1 MNTILFDMDGTLF
14 DTEKHYQWAWRKAI
28 ADAGY
33 ELDASE
39 VLKLRSLGA
48 PYNVAQFQEWFGEEV
63 DYRAIRQERVDLMK
77 DMLAHEIPLKPQ
89 VPQTLEKLRQM
100 GYSMAVVTA
109 TAQEQAVSN
118 LKLAG
123 LLPFFDHVI
132 SASMVK
138 RGKPAPDVYLYA
150 CEVLGVQPEN
160 CYAVE
165 DSPNGVMSAHAAG
178 CGTFPVTVPKAGYF
192 WGTYKYIEKVKK
204 YSQNRQNRVN
214 HTLDKENRCC

>member
-165 DSPNGVMSAHAAG
+165 DSPNGVMSARAAG
-178 CGTFPVTVPKAGYF
+178 CRTIMIPDLSQPDAELSRLLYRKLDTFGEL
-192 WGTYKYIEKVKK
+192 INILKK
-204 YSQNRQNRVN
+204 
-214 HTLDKENRCC
+214 

>member
-14 DTEKHYQWAWRKAI
+14 DTEKHYQWAWHKAI

-118 LKLAG
+118 LKLAE

-178 CGTFPVTVPKAGYF
+178 CRTIMIPDLSQPDAELSRLLYRKLDTFGEL
-192 WGTYKYIEKVKK
+192 INILKK
-204 YSQNRQNRVN
+204 
-214 HTLDKENRCC
+214 

>member
-138 RGKPAPDVYLYA
+138 RGKPSPDVYLYA

-178 CGTFPVTVPKAGYF
+178 CRTIMIPDLSQPDAELSRLLYRKLDTFGEL
-192 WGTYKYIEKVKK
+192 INILKK
-204 YSQNRQNRVN
+204 
-214 HTLDKENRCC
+214 

>member
-1 MNTILFDMDGTLF
+1 MIKVIASDMDGTLF

-178 CGTFPVTVPKAGYF
+178 CRTIMIPDLSQPDAELSRLLYRKLDTFGEL
-192 WGTYKYIEKVKK
+192 INILKK
-204 YSQNRQNRVN
+204 
-214 HTLDKENRCC
+214 

>member
-14 DTEKHYQWAWRKAI
+14 DTEKHYQWAWCKAI

-178 CGTFPVTVPKAGYF
+178 CRTIMIPDLSQPDAELSRLLYRKLDTFGEL
-192 WGTYKYIEKVKK
+192 INILKK
-204 YSQNRQNRVN
+204 
-214 HTLDKENRCC
+214 

>member
-138 RGKPAPDVYLYA
+138 RGKPAPDVYLHA

-178 CGTFPVTVPKAGYF
+178 CRTIMIPDLSQPDAELSRLLYRKLDTFGKL
-192 WGTYKYIEKVKK
+192 INILKK
-204 YSQNRQNRVN
+204 
-214 HTLDKENRCC
+214 

>member
-89 VPQTLEKLRQM
+89 VPQTLEKLLQM

-178 CGTFPVTVPKAGYF
+178 CRTIMIPDLSQPDAELSRLLYRKLDTFGEL
-192 WGTYKYIEKVKK
+192 INILKK
-204 YSQNRQNRVN
+204 
-214 HTLDKENRCC
+214 

>member
-63 DYRAIRQERVDLMK
+63 DYR
-77 DMLAHEIPLKPQ
+77 EIPLKPQ

-178 CGTFPVTVPKAGYF
+178 CRTIMIPDLSQPDAELSRLLYRKLDTFGEL
-192 WGTYKYIEKVKK
+192 INILKK
-204 YSQNRQNRVN
+204 
-214 HTLDKENRCC
+214 

>member
-14 DTEKHYQWAWRKAI
+14 DTEKYYQWAWRKAI

-48 PYNVAQFQEWFGEEV
+48 PYNVAQFQEWFGEDV

-138 RGKPAPDVYLYA
+138 RGKPAPDVYLHA
-150 CEVLGVQPEN
+150 CEVLDVQPEN

-178 CGTFPVTVPKAGYF
+178 CRTIMIPDLSQPDAELSRLLYRKLDTFGELMN
-192 WGTYKYIEKVKK
+192 ILKK
-204 YSQNRQNRVN
+204 
-214 HTLDKENRCC
+214 

>member
-178 CGTFPVTVPKAGYF
+178 CRTIMIPDLSQPDAELSRLLYRKLDTFGEF
-192 WGTYKYIEKVKK
+192 INILKK
-204 YSQNRQNRVN
+204 
-214 HTLDKENRCC
+214 

>member
-1 MNTILFDMDGTLF
+1 MNMILFDMDGTLF

-48 PYNVAQFQEWFGEEV
+48 PYNVAQFQEWFGEDV
-63 DYRAIRQERVDLMK
+63 DYHAIRQERMNLMK
-77 DMLAHEIPLKPQ
+77 NMLTNEIPVKPQ

-109 TAQEQAVSN
+109 TGQQQAVSN

-123 LLPFFDHVI
+123 LLTFFDRVI

-138 RGKPAPDVYLYA
+138 RGKPAPDVYLHA
-150 CEVLGVQPEN
+150 CEVLEVQPEN

-178 CGTFPVTVPKAGYF
+178 CRTIMIPDLTQPDAELSRLLYRK
-192 WGTYKYIEKVKK
+192 
-204 YSQNRQNRVN
+204 
-214 HTLDKENRCC
+214 LDSFEELINILEL

>member
-1 MNTILFDMDGTLF
+1 MNTILFDMDGTVF

-178 CGTFPVTVPKAGYF
+178 CRTIMIPDLSQPDAELSRLLYRKLDTFGEL
-192 WGTYKYIEKVKK
+192 INILKK
-204 YSQNRQNRVN
+204 
-214 HTLDKENRCC
+214 

>member
-150 CEVLGVQPEN
+150 CGVLGVQPEN

-178 CGTFPVTVPKAGYF
+178 CRTIMIPDLSQPDAELSRLLYRKLDTFGEL
-192 WGTYKYIEKVKK
+192 INILKK
-204 YSQNRQNRVN
+204 
-214 HTLDKENRCC
+214 

>member
-178 CGTFPVTVPKAGYF
+178 CRTIMIPDLSQPHAELSRLLYRKLDTFGEL
-192 WGTYKYIEKVKK
+192 INILKK
-204 YSQNRQNRVN
+204 
-214 HTLDKENRCC
+214 

>member
-1 MNTILFDMDGTLF
+1 MNMILFDMDGTLF

-48 PYNVAQFQEWFGEEV
+48 PYNVAQFQEWFGEDV
-63 DYRAIRQERVDLMK
+63 DYHAIRQERMNLMK
-77 DMLAHEIPLKPQ
+77 NMLTNEIPVKPQ

-109 TAQEQAVSN
+109 TGQEQAVSN

-123 LLPFFDHVI
+123 LLPVFDRVI

-138 RGKPAPDVYLYA
+138 RGKPAPDVYLHA
-150 CEVLGVQPEN
+150 CEVLEVQPEN

-178 CGTFPVTVPKAGYF
+178 CRTIMIPDLTQPDAELSRLLYRK
-192 WGTYKYIEKVKK
+192 
-204 YSQNRQNRVN
+204 
-214 HTLDKENRCC
+214 LDSFEELINILEL

>member
-178 CGTFPVTVPKAGYF
+178 CRTIMIPDLSQPDAELSRLLYRKLDTFEEL
-192 WGTYKYIEKVKK
+192 INILKK
-204 YSQNRQNRVN
+204 
-214 HTLDKENRCC
+214 

>member
-14 DTEKHYQWAWRKAI
+14 DMEKHYQWAWRKAI

-178 CGTFPVTVPKAGYF
+178 CRTIMIPDLSQPDAELSRLLYRKLDTFGEL
-192 WGTYKYIEKVKK
+192 INILKK
-204 YSQNRQNRVN
+204 
-214 HTLDKENRCC
+214 

>member
-33 ELDASE
+33 EPDASE

-138 RGKPAPDVYLYA
+138 RGKPAPDVYLHA

-178 CGTFPVTVPKAGYF
+178 CRTIMIPDLSQPDAELSRLLYRKLDTFGEL
-192 WGTYKYIEKVKK
+192 INILKK
-204 YSQNRQNRVN
+204 
-214 HTLDKENRCC
+214 

>member
-48 PYNVAQFQEWFGEEV
+48 PYNVAQFQEGFGEEV

-178 CGTFPVTVPKAGYF
+178 CRTIMIPDLSQPDAELSRLLYRKLDTFGEL
-192 WGTYKYIEKVKK
+192 INILKK
-204 YSQNRQNRVN
+204 
-214 HTLDKENRCC
+214 

>member
-138 RGKPAPDVYLYA
+138 RGKPAPDVYLHA

-178 CGTFPVTVPKAGYF
+178 CRTIMIPDLSQPDEKLSRILYGKA
-192 WGTYKYIEKVKK
+192 E
-204 YSQNRQNRVN
+204 
-214 HTLDKENRCC
+214 TLTDVIPYLTASR

>member
-118 LKLAG
+118 LKLEG

-178 CGTFPVTVPKAGYF
+178 CRTIMIPDLSQPDAELSRLLYRKLDTFGEL
-192 WGTYKYIEKVKK
+192 INILKK
-204 YSQNRQNRVN
+204 
-214 HTLDKENRCC
+214 

>member
-77 DMLAHEIPLKPQ
+77 DMLAHEIPLKPP
-89 VPQTLEKLRQM
+89 VPQTLEKVRQM
-100 GYSMAVVTA
+100 GYSMAVVRA

-178 CGTFPVTVPKAGYF
+178 CRTIMIPDLSQPDAELSRLLYRKLDTFGEL
-192 WGTYKYIEKVKK
+192 INILKK
-204 YSQNRQNRVN
+204 
-214 HTLDKENRCC
+214 

>member
-77 DMLAHEIPLKPQ
+77 DMLAHEIPLK
-89 VPQTLEKLRQM
+89 PQTLEKLRQM

-178 CGTFPVTVPKAGYF
+178 CRTIMIPDLSQPDAELSRLLYRKLDTFGEL
-192 WGTYKYIEKVKK
+192 INILKK
-204 YSQNRQNRVN
+204 
-214 HTLDKENRCC
+214 

>member
-100 GYSMAVVTA
+100 GYSMAVVSA

-138 RGKPAPDVYLYA
+138 RGKPAPDVYLHA

-178 CGTFPVTVPKAGYF
+178 CRTIMIPDLSQPDAELSRLLYRKLDTFGEL
-192 WGTYKYIEKVKK
+192 INILKK
-204 YSQNRQNRVN
+204 
-214 HTLDKENRCC
+214 

>member
-165 DSPNGVMSAHAAG
+165 DSPNGVMSAHADG
-178 CGTFPVTVPKAGYF
+178 CRTIMIPDLSQPDAELSRLLYRKLDTFGEL
-192 WGTYKYIEKVKK
+192 INILKK
-204 YSQNRQNRVN
+204 
-214 HTLDKENRCC
+214 

>member
-132 SASMVK
+132 GASMVK
-138 RGKPAPDVYLYA
+138 HGKPAPDVYLYA

-178 CGTFPVTVPKAGYF
+178 CRTIMIPDLSQPDAELSRLLYRKLDTFGEL
-192 WGTYKYIEKVKK
+192 INILKK
-204 YSQNRQNRVN
+204 
-214 HTLDKENRCC
+214 

>member
-1 MNTILFDMDGTLF
+1 MNMILFDMDGTLF

-48 PYNVAQFQEWFGEEV
+48 PYNVAQFQEWFGEDV
-63 DYRAIRQERVDLMK
+63 DYHAIRQERMNLMK
-77 DMLAHEIPLKPQ
+77 NMLTNEIPVKPQ

-109 TAQEQAVSN
+109 TGQEQAVSN

-123 LLPFFDHVI
+123 LLTFFDRVI

-138 RGKPAPDVYLYA
+138 RGKPAPDVYLHA
-150 CEVLGVQPEN
+150 CEVLEVQPEN

-178 CGTFPVTVPKAGYF
+178 CRTIMIPDLTQPDAELSRLLYRK
-192 WGTYKYIEKVKK
+192 
-204 YSQNRQNRVN
+204 
-214 HTLDKENRCC
+214 LDSFEELISILKL

>member
-178 CGTFPVTVPKAGYF
+178 CRTIMIPDLSQPDAELSRLLYRKLDTFGEL
-192 WGTYKYIEKVKK
+192 INILKK
-204 YSQNRQNRVN
+204 
-214 HTLDKENRCC
+214 

>member
-138 RGKPAPDVYLYA
+138 RGKPAPDVYLHA

-165 DSPNGVMSAHAAG
+165 DSPNGVMSAYAAG
-178 CGTFPVTVPKAGYF
+178 CRTIMIPDLSQPDEELSRLLYRKLDTFGEL
-192 WGTYKYIEKVKK
+192 INMVK
-204 YSQNRQNRVN
+204 N
-214 HTLDKENRCC
+214 

>member
-109 TAQEQAVSN
+109 TGQEQAVSN

-123 LLPFFDHVI
+123 LLPFFDRVI

-138 RGKPAPDVYLYA
+138 RGKPAPDVYLHA
-150 CEVLGVQPEN
+150 CEVLEVQPEN

-178 CGTFPVTVPKAGYF
+178 CRTIMIPDLSQPDAELSRLLYRKLDTFGEL
-192 WGTYKYIEKVKK
+192 INILKK
-204 YSQNRQNRVN
+204 
-214 HTLDKENRCC
+214 

>member
-138 RGKPAPDVYLYA
+138 RRKPAPDVYLYA

-178 CGTFPVTVPKAGYF
+178 CRTIMIPDLSQPDAELSRLLYRKLDTFGEL
-192 WGTYKYIEKVKK
+192 INILKK
-204 YSQNRQNRVN
+204 
-214 HTLDKENRCC
+214 

>member
-1 MNTILFDMDGTLF
+1 MILFDMDGTLF

-48 PYNVAQFQEWFGEEV
+48 PYNVAQFQEWFGEDV
-63 DYRAIRQERVDLMK
+63 DYHAIRQERMNLMK
-77 DMLAHEIPLKPQ
+77 NMLTNEIPVKPQ

-109 TAQEQAVSN
+109 TGQEQAVSN

-123 LLPFFDHVI
+123 LLTFFDRVI

-138 RGKPAPDVYLYA
+138 RGKPAPDVYLHA
-150 CEVLGVQPEN
+150 CEVLEVQPEN

-178 CGTFPVTVPKAGYF
+178 CRTIMIPDLTQPDAELSRLLYRK
-192 WGTYKYIEKVKK
+192 
-204 YSQNRQNRVN
+204 
-214 HTLDKENRCC
+214 LDSFEELISILKL

>member
-178 CGTFPVTVPKAGYF
+178 CRTIMIPDLSQSDAELSRLLYRKLDTFGEL
-192 WGTYKYIEKVKK
+192 INILKK
-204 YSQNRQNRVN
+204 
-214 HTLDKENRCC
+214 

>member
-48 PYNVAQFQEWFGEEV
+48 PYNVAQFQEWFGDEV

-178 CGTFPVTVPKAGYF
+178 CRTIMIPDLSQPDAELSRLLYRKLDTFGEL
-192 WGTYKYIEKVKK
+192 INILKK
-204 YSQNRQNRVN
+204 
-214 HTLDKENRCC
+214 

>member
-138 RGKPAPDVYLYA
+138 RGKPVPDVYLYA

-178 CGTFPVTVPKAGYF
+178 CRTIMIPDLSQPDAELSRLLYRKLDTFGEL
-192 WGTYKYIEKVKK
+192 INILKK
-204 YSQNRQNRVN
+204 
-214 HTLDKENRCC
+214 

>member
-138 RGKPAPDVYLYA
+138 RGKPAPDVYLHA
-150 CEVLGVQPEN
+150 CEVLGFQPEN

-165 DSPNGVMSAHAAG
+165 DSPNGVMSAYAAG
-178 CGTFPVTVPKAGYF
+178 CRTIMIPDLSQPDAELSRLLYRKLDTFGEL
-192 WGTYKYIEKVKK
+192 INILKK
-204 YSQNRQNRVN
+204 
-214 HTLDKENRCC
+214 